1 MATERTSRLAPL
13 LVSVAT
19 AVPEHA
25 VPQAEVR
32 ALVAR
37 MFAGSEAGGAR
48 LLTVFDHSGIAQ
60 RHFCMP
66 LEWYMTERSFAEQN
80 AHYLEHAR
88 ALGLAAARRALAQA
102 RLSAAD
108 LDHVLVLST
117 TGIATPSLDAHLS
130 LDLGCRPDCR
140 RTPVWGL
147 GCAAGAV
154 GLARAHD
161 LALADPRARVLVVA
175 VELCSLTFRREDLD
189 KRNLV
194 AASLFADGAA
204 AVTQQ

>member
-117 TGIATPSLDAHLS
+117 TGIATPSLDAASTTHS
-130 LDLGCRPDCR
+130 SSS
-140 RTPVWGL
+140 T
-147 GCAAGAV
+147 ASAV
-154 GLARAHD
+154 RSSGRSSTRATR
-161 LALADPRARVLVVA
+161 LQSPWTPRAKRC
-175 VELCSLTFRREDLD
+175 CSLERPC
-189 KRNLV
+189 
-194 AASLFADGAA
+194 
-204 AVTQQ
+204 